1 LGVALSSRHF
11 DREPQDCTG
20 LPHRRVWEW
29 REDDAEPYWVVRLAE
44 IPEVVG
50 DGGTCSEA
58 EAALRQCLA
67 DYVRYREAEGL
78 TIPEPEAR
86 AAAG

>member
-1 LGVALSSRHF
+1 MT
-11 DREPQDCTG
+11 EPRSYAD
-20 LPHRRVWEW
+20 LPYRRVWEW
-29 REDDAEPYWVVRLAE
+29 RQDDAEPYWVVRLAE

-50 DGGTCSEA
+50 DGSTRSEA
-58 EAALRQCLA
+58 EAALRECLA

-86 AAAG
+86 AATG

>member
-1 LGVALSSRHF
+1 MERPDDYLN
-11 DREPQDCTG
+11 
-20 LPHRRVWEW
+20 LPYLRVWEW

-50 DGGTCSEA
+50 DGVS
-58 EAALRQCLA
+58 R
-67 DYVRYREAEGL
+67 REAETALCQCLEDYVAYRLAEGL
-78 TIPEPEAR
+78 AIPQPRGE

>member
-1 LGVALSSRHF
+1 MKRAPE
-11 DREPQDCTG
+11 DYAG
-20 LPHRRVWEW
+20 LPYRRVWEW
-29 REDDAEPYWVVRLAE
+29 REDDAEPYWVVRLVE

-50 DGGTCSEA
+50 DGDTRSEA
-58 EAALRQCLA
+58 EAALRECLA

-86 AAAG
+86 AATG

>member
-1 LGVALSSRHF
+1 MKRDPKDYA
-11 DREPQDCTG
+11 G
-20 LPHRRVWEW
+20 LPCRQVWEW

-50 DGGTCSEA
+50 DGATRGEA
-58 EAALRQCLA
+58 EAAMRECHA
-67 DYVRYREAEGL
+67 DYVAYRQAEGPA
-78 TIPEPEAR
+78 IPEPEAQ

>member
-1 LGVALSSRHF
+1 MTRDAKGYL
-11 DREPQDCTG
+11 D
-20 LPHRRVWEW
+20 LPYRRVWEW

-50 DGGTCSEA
+50 DGDTRPEA
-58 EAALRQCLA
+58 EAALMQCLA
-67 DYVRYREAEGL
+67 DYVAYRRAEGL
-78 TIPEPEAR
+78 EIPEPEAR

>member
-1 LGVALSSRHF
+1 MSR
-11 DREPQDCTG
+11 DVQGYLD
-20 LPHRRVWEW
+20 LPYRRIGEW

-50 DGGTCSEA
+50 DGLTRAEA
-58 EAALRQCLA
+58 EATLRECLGDFVAYRLA
-67 DYVRYREAEGL
+67 DGL
-78 TIPEPEAR
+78 EIPEPEAR